1 MQYLVNHSAVKFGN
15 EELIVYWIIDA
26 RVTWFDQCY
35 WHSLWIAQLI
45 YCRVIDLKSVECGFT
60 QRDATF
66 FTIWSFWSSCKIKMI
81 AFDFI
86 LNEKYWSWNWIEDY
100 SYWFE
105 DYNTSKQWKTNFANY
120 APQTWSSSCFSS
132 GIVSLLFSLNKVYFF
147 YLNSSLAMKFF
158 FFFAESFMENV
169 VQISRYYFQD
179 WTKTWKRYLSIC
191 RQWPFIF

>member
-1 MQYLVNHSAVKFGN
+1 MQQVDDPLCICFRIIFQLFEQLFKKLKILGFMDSVIFIYQNRKLQLQNLLWFQSVQYLVNHSAVKFGN

-35 WHSLWIAQLI
+35 WHSLWITQLI

-105 DYNTSKQWKTNFANY
+105 DYNTSKQWKTNFGNY

-132 GIVSLLFSLNKVYFF
+132 GIVYIIMIIV
-147 YLNSSLAMKFF
+147 
-158 FFFAESFMENV
+158 
-169 VQISRYYFQD
+169 I
-179 WTKTWKRYLSIC
+179 
-191 RQWPFIF
+191 